1 MSFALI
7 LSAFSNVPGQ
17 TGQAAP
23 KSALLY
29 EVTGNDLKKPSYLFG
44 TVHIICEKDMFASEK
59 MQSYIDQ
66 TGQILLEFE

>member
-1 MSFALI
+1 LYLKGGNKLKKSQLFLMSFALI

-29 EVTGNDLKKPSYLFG
+29 EVTGNDLKKPSYR
-44 TVHIICEKDMFASEK
+44 KK
-59 MQSYIDQ
+59 Y
-66 TGQILLEFE
+66 